1 MLCFSG
7 GFGWH
12 WTALPRHCDG
22 YAPQCF
28 AASFDLSYVSMIFSL
43 QASEIAA
50 GKLHAANGPAEPG
63 QAQGE
68 GWVQFTAPRH
78 TRHIHSLKL
87 DCGLMRLI
95 SS

>member
-1 MLCFSG
+1 MEALVGIGQPYHVTVMAMLPNALQFSNSES
-7 GFGWH
+7 
-12 WTALPRHCDG
+12 T
-22 YAPQCF
+22 
-28 AASFDLSYVSMIFSL
+28 SFDLSYVSMMFSL

-78 TRHIHSLKL
+78 QTHSFSRTRL
-87 DCGLMRLI
+87 RLI